1 MINKDILKV
10 ENLSVSYG
18 KEQVLKNIDFSV
30 KEKDVFIILGPNGS
44 GKSTLLKAILNLIP
58 YEGKIS
64 WTTKNI
70 SFLPSQEFLTRKNL
84 PPLSIKEFFHFKTNS
99 EDKII
104 KILKEVGLDKS
115 ILKKQFN
122 ELSTGQF
129 QRMTIAWS
137 LVGKPKILIF
147 DEPTSGI
154 DISGEETIYTVLHKF
169 WEKWGLTIILVTHD
183 LNVVWEH
190 SNNVLCLNKKIT
202 CMGKPQH
209 VLTPENLKKIYGTGV
224 KFYKHRHDHDNN

>member
-18 KEQVLKNIDFSV
+18 KEQVLKNINFSV

-44 GKSTLLKAILNLIP
+44 GKSTLLKAILDLIP

-84 PPLSIKEFFHFKTNS
+84 PPLSIKDFFHFKTKS
-99 EDKII
+99 KDKVI

-154 DISGEETIYTVLHKF
+154 DVGGEETIYTVLHKF

-190 SNNVLCLNKKIT
+190 SSKVLCLNKKIT